1 MLTYPIFELLAL
13 SPKVARQKICFGVRL
28 DFLTL
33 GHLRLLE
40 AVQSPFVTG
49 EPITRLDAL
58 QLIAIASM
66 RHSVARALWCNPVL
80 FGAIVAWFAIITIKK
95 DSEVIDALQKW
106 MRDQIA
112 MPERWK
118 NDEELQRPYSIT
130 DDEYASPVSMRIF
143 LAISSLNVCKNPWSM
158 RLSECYAWIIAN
170 RENKGDHYLSFE
182 TTRMA
187 EGF

>member
-1 MLTYPIFELLAL
+1 MLTYPVFEILAL
-13 SPKVARQKICFGVRL
+13 SKKVARRRICRGVRL
-28 DFLTL
+28 GFLTL

-66 RHSVARALWCNPVL
+66 RYNVATLLWCNPVA
-80 FGAIVAWFAIITIKK
+80 FGAIVTWFALLTIGK
-95 DSEVIDALQKW
+95 DGEVIESLQDW
-106 MRDQIA
+106 MREQVE
-112 MPERWK
+112 MPDRWRT
-118 NDEELQRPYSIT
+118 DEELSHPPSMT
-130 DDEYASPVSMRIF
+130 DEEFASPISMRIF
-143 LAISSLNVCKNPWSM
+143 LAVAKLNVCKNPWSM
-158 RLSECYAWIIAN
+158 RVTECYAWIIAN